1 MTQSDPVSH
10 SDVFLTEELLI
21 FCVGPKEDVGVRT
34 IAAISF
40 QHEAERWRKNIPDN
54 IG

>member
-10 SDVFLTEELLI
+10 SVVFLIEEFLI

-40 QHEAERWRKNIPDN
+40 QPEAERWGKNSPEN
-54 IG
+54 MG